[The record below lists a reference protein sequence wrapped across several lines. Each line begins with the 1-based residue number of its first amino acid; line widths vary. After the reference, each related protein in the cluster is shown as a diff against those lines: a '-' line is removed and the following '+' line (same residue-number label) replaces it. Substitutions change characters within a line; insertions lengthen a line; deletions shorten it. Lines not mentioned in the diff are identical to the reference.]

1 MKLNRILVL
10 AALLS
15 ALLLTPAGVAQS
27 PGDEVLTATPQ
38 KQAIRLPDDPIA
50 IYSVTLRNPRDV
62 SQEFEVGAYTPRYI
76 GDPGFDY
83 DFEVDGQ
90 VMPKVFYVRLHPGE
104 ELPIVL
110 VVTAYHS
117 EDEVPEYWV
126 TVNAR
131 STSTLDAGWD
141 DTFTVRAAAN
151 SPADE

>member
-10 AALLS
+10 ASLFS
-15 ALLLTPAGVAQS
+15 LLLLAPAGTAQS
-27 PGDEVLTATPQ
+27 SGGEVLTATPQ
-38 KQAIRLPDDPIA
+38 KQSIRLPEDPIA
-50 IYSVTLRNPRDV
+50 IFSVTLRNPRQRA
-62 SQEFEVGAYTPRYI
+62 QEFEVGGYTPRYI
-76 GDPGFDY
+76 GDPGFTY
-83 DFEVDGQ
+83 DFEVDGV
-90 VMPKVFYVRLHPGE
+90 VMPRVFYVRLHPGE